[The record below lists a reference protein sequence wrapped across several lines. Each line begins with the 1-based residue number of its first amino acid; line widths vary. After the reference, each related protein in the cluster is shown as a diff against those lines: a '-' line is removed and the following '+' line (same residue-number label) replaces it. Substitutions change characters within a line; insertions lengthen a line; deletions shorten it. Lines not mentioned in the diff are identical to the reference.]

1 MRFIFGRRDLKN
13 REIRE
18 ESCYLMTNGLG
29 GFSSMTIT
37 GSCSRNDHA
46 VLMSCQREEAPNHRY
61 NMIHCLE
68 ETIKVGDWS
77 FSLSSQAFAD
87 DMSRECSSYLTGFVY
102 EDYPKWSYLAEGVEL
117 TKSIV
122 LQPDSN
128 TVGISYELQ
137 NRSGRSVSLKVTPW
151 MQFVPKGEPLTEN
164 QEFIIEGDLIILTSN
179 EPDISTFSHTWRMPR
194 GSNTLQH
201 VSDLRPH
208 QLGAEQLTDEK
219 LKNDSNVA
227 TGIIES
233 RGRRLYCST
242 NGRLVQLPV
251 GYRTGLYY
259 TKDACDGRPAE
270 GCCAVNH
277 CVIFEAAPGET
288 LTGNLIYSTD
298 GPVQVEFSQI
308 REELVERRRQL
319 TAQAGFCDDT
329 ARALVLAAD
338 QFVVYRASTGK
349 QTILAGYPF
358 FEDWGRDTMI
368 ALTGCC
374 LSTGQ
379 YERARSILRTFM
391 GYCRKGLMPNL
402 FPEGDNEPRYNTA
415 DAALLFILAVYGY
428 YRRTGD
434 RNFAAE
440 CWPVM
445 EEIIRWYVK
454 GTDFCIGMD
463 EDGLIRAGEGFDQV
477 TWMDVRIGD
486 ILPTPRHGKPVEI
499 NAYWYNALRIMEVV
513 RDDLRELRSGE
524 QSDDRKITERL
535 CHGKE
540 AEELDCGRMAEELDC
555 GKTDEQVDCDKIA
568 EQLDYGK
575 MAEQV
580 QRSFQAKFWNEE
592 AGCLKDV
599 ISGTEA
605 DCQIRCNQIWAVGQP
620 FSVLNPDQE
629 RQVVETVFRRLYTP
643 LGLRTLDPAD
653 PQFKPTYGGELLKRD
668 LAYHQGTVWTYPL
681 GAYYLAWLKVNG
693 SSPWAVT
700 QVRRQLE
707 STTAALREGCI
718 GQLPEIYDGLDP
730 AVSRGC
736 FAQAWSVGELLRV
749 YEALECI
756 EAGKEWYL

>member
-1 MRFIFGRRDLKN
+1 MRFIFGRRDFKN

-29 GFSSMTIT
+29 GFSAMTIT
-37 GSCSRNDHA
+37 GACSRNDHA

-68 ETIKVGDWS
+68 ETLKVGDRS
-77 FSLSSQAFAD
+77 FPLLTQAFAD
-87 DMSRECSSYLTGFVY
+87 DTSRECSPCLIGFVY

-137 NRSGRSVSLKVTPW
+137 NRSGEPVSLEVVPW
-151 MQFVPKGEPLTEN
+151 LQFVPKGERLTED
-164 QEFIIEGDLIILTSN
+164 QEFIIEGGLIIDKDQITDKGIIVDKGSITDK
-179 EPDISTFSHTWRMPR
+179 DIIADKGPI
-194 GSNTLQH
+194 
-201 VSDLRPH
+201 
-208 QLGAEQLTDEK
+208 TDK
-219 LKNDSNVA
+219 DIMTDKDYKNDNNVT
-227 TGIIES
+227 TGVIKS
-233 RGRRLYCST
+233 RSRELHYST

-251 GYRTGLYY
+251 GFKSGLYY
-259 TKDACDGRPAE
+259 AQDACDVRPSE

-277 CVIFEAAPGET
+277 CVIFKAAAGET

-319 TAQAGFCDDT
+319 TAQAGFRDDT
-329 ARALVLAAD
+329 ACTLALAAD

-379 YERARSILRTFM
+379 YEQARSILRTFM
-391 GYCRKGLMPNL
+391 GYCCRGLMPNL
-402 FPEGDNEPRYNTA
+402 FPEGVNEPRYNTV

-434 RNFAAE
+434 RDFASE
-440 CWPVM
+440 CWTVM

-499 NAYWYNALRIMEVV
+499 NAYWYNALRIMEVL
-513 RDDLRELRSGE
+513 RDELRDFRSRE
-524 QSDDRKITERL
+524 QLKYGKI
-535 CHGKE
+535 
-540 AEELDCGRMAEELDC
+540 A
-555 GKTDEQVDCDKIA
+555 EQVDCDKIA
-568 EQLDYGK
+568 EQLNYGKMAEQMDCNKIAGQLDYGK

-580 QRSFQAKFWNEE
+580 RRSFQEKFWNED

-605 DCQIRCNQIWAVGQP
+605 DCQIRCNQIWAVAQP
-620 FSVLNPDQE
+620 FPVLSADQE

-693 SSPWAVT
+693 ASEWAAA

-730 AVSRGC
+730 AASRGC

-749 YEALECI
+749 YEALERI
-756 EAGKEWYL
+756 ETGKIWHL